1 MNCVYIL
8 THRKT
13 GSYYYGSTCNFE
25 RRQKQHLY
33 QLNNATHTN
42 PILKELYLLDNGLDW
57 AVMPTSTL
65 ELARQVESNLIRVDA
80 GNPLLINRTGN
91 GCNISDE
98 VMGKLRA
105 MHLGKPK
112 TIEARQ
118 KMSVSK
124 TGMGHTLE
132 TRRKMSVTRTGSTQ
146 SKDWVEK
153 RTAKQRKPVMVD
165 GVEYPSLTV
174 AAAAF
179 NIHIQSA
186 ADRIKSS
193 TDRFKNWFYK

>member
-57 AVMPTSTL
+57 TVMPTSTL

-80 GNPLLINRTGN
+80 GNSLLINRTGN

-98 VMGKLRA
+98 AMGKLRA

-118 KMSVSK
+118 
-124 TGMGHTLE
+124 
-132 TRRKMSVTRTGSTQ
+132 KMSVTRTGSTQ